1 MQHPPGMPS
10 STEIVAHVDGA
21 SRGNPGPAAYGVAIE
36 TAAGEPIAAFG
47 KYLGET
53 TNNFAEYQG
62 LLAALAYALEH
73 QYSRLSVVT
82 DSELMARQVNGLYK
96 VRSADL
102 KPLHEKAQA
111 LIRRLERFSI
121 RHVLREH
128 NQRADRLAN
137 KTLDAAERATAS
149 PAASHPP
156 SSPQPESQNTKPLR
170 TSATFQKGVLIPRAP
185 LPLSDGEE
193 VVLEIQRKK

>member
-1 MQHPPGMPS
+1 MPS

-36 TAAGEPIAAFG
+36 TAGGEPITAFG

-62 LLAALAYALEH
+62 LLAALQYALEH
-73 QYSRLSVVT
+73 HYSHVSVVT
-82 DSELMARQVNGLYK
+82 DSELMARQISGMYK

-111 LIRRLERFSI
+111 LIQRLERFSI

-128 NQRADRLAN
+128 NQQADRLAN
-137 KTLDAAERATAS
+137 KVLDAAERGTAS
-149 PAASHPP
+149 PSVSRSPYAQPP
-156 SSPQPESQNTKPLR
+156 DSQNAKPLR
-170 TSATFQKGVLIPRAP
+170 TSATFQNGVLVPGAQ
-185 LPLSDGEE
+185 LPLSEGE
-193 VVLEIQRKK
+193 VVALEIHRKK